1 MANKQYNF
9 ASPLNEAGNWS
20 YAGELALPYIH
31 AAVISAPTLH
41 GGKVTLLDGVR
52 YKAIIPV
59 MSNQNLIQ
67 SGSCDFDTTA
77 TTTLSE
83 RVLEV
88 KQQMVNLQLCKG
100 TFNNSTGADANKAWW
115 QGDAYSTES
124 GVPDDFA
131 DALLLYVAKEV
142 QANIEHTIWNGEVGG
157 ATGYTA
163 FDGFKHII
171 AGAANC
177 NNAVTLGAT
186 KEITQHTEVLAGLN
200 LILDNIPEP
209 LIGDYENTK
218 IYVNPITIQVYNM
231 ALGSNGLGVAIS
243 PAKIEDSSATRFLG
257 YELVAS
263 PGIPAGDACVSS
275 VRNMFVGIGTAESDS
290 LAQALDM
297 TPLDGSDNYRITMRF
312 AVGCQV
318 GVCADAIWF
327 NA

>member
-171 AGAANC
+171 GAAANC
-177 NNAVTLGAT
+177 NNSETLGST
-186 KEITQHTEVLAGLN
+186 RELDLHTEVLAGLN
-200 LILDNIPEP
+200 YILEKTPAA

-231 ALGSNGLGVAIS
+231 ALGANGFIGAVNSDSIIDGVTS
-243 PAKIEDSSATRFLG
+243 RFLG
-257 YELVAS
+257 YELVAA
-263 PGIPAGDACVSS
+263 PGIPAGEACVSS

-318 GVCADAIWF
+318 GVCADAVWF